1 MLAMLLMVMMVKVI
15 SMRMEL
21 TISNDPKEDNQGT
34 EWLNR
39 TTENTGR
46 VVRRRPAW
54 LSSTTSMETVS
65 SFSPRFSS
73 LSSPPFAFLKL
84 WMICLQ
90 PPFDQPLFLLQ
101 ITLKSKDELMVRRN
115 QMARRGVPPRE
126 ANHMRRRTRASEVK
140 KRSPFR
146 NMYRIILMFSQTPV
160 LSSFILFF

>member
-1 MLAMLLMVMMVKVI
+1 MLAMLIMVMMVKVI

-21 TISNDPKEDNQGT
+21 TISNDPKDDNQGT

-65 SFSPRFSS
+65 SFPPRFSS

-84 WMICLQ
+84 WIICL
-90 PPFDQPLFLLQ
+90 
-101 ITLKSKDELMVRRN
+101 
-115 QMARRGVPPRE
+115 
-126 ANHMRRRTRASEVK
+126 
-140 KRSPFR
+140 
-146 NMYRIILMFSQTPV
+146 
-160 LSSFILFF
+160 

>member
-1 MLAMLLMVMMVKVI
+1 MKHQTQNCLFFLTDCAASGKNAPNRWQRVPWLVPYWRVSLSHIYTPFSPIHTHTGGWAHTHILTHTVEWAHIHTWLWALMLAMLIMAMMVKVI

-65 SFSPRFSS
+65 SFPPRFSS
-73 LSSPPFAFLKL
+73 LSSPPFAFLN
-84 WMICLQ
+84 
-90 PPFDQPLFLLQ
+90 
-101 ITLKSKDELMVRRN
+101 S
-115 QMARRGVPPRE
+115 G
-126 ANHMRRRTRASEVK
+126 
-140 KRSPFR
+140 
-146 NMYRIILMFSQTPV
+146 
-160 LSSFILFF
+160 

>member
-1 MLAMLLMVMMVKVI
+1 MLAMLIMVMMVKVI

-65 SFSPRFSS
+65 SFSPD
-73 LSSPPFAFLKL
+73 SPPYHHPHL
-84 WMICLQ
+84 
-90 PPFDQPLFLLQ
+90 LF
-101 ITLKSKDELMVRRN
+101 
-115 QMARRGVPPRE
+115 
-126 ANHMRRRTRASEVK
+126 
-140 KRSPFR
+140 
-146 NMYRIILMFSQTPV
+146 
-160 LSSFILFF
+160 